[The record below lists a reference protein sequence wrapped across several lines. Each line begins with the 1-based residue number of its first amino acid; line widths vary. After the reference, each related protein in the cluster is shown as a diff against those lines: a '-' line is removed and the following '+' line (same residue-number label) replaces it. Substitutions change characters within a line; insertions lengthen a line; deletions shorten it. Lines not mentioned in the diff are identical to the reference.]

1 MAIVFGALTVGLDLL
16 AKQVVWSR
24 PAWAYELHIITDG
37 KPFSQTSS
45 NYRAPPLYPCSSLP
59 RCSGVSDFGDELL
72 ESLKNKLPS
81 VPASTTVVFV
91 PFYSSH

>member
-45 NYRAPPLYPCSSLP
+45 NYRAPP
-59 RCSGVSDFGDELL
+59 
-72 ESLKNKLPS
+72 
-81 VPASTTVVFV
+81 
-91 PFYSSH
+91 

>member
-37 KPFSQTSS
+37 KPFSKPAVTI
-45 NYRAPPLYPCSSLP
+45 APLP
-59 RCSGVSDFGDELL
+59 YILVRPF
-72 ESLKNKLPS
+72 P
-81 VPASTTVVFV
+81 VVQA
-91 PFYSSH
+91 